1 MDLGLKV
8 LLIWQLWLV
17 LFPVSTQ
24 KRSYMIHPL
33 SLAPPDIDKLNAAY
47 LSIHG
52 SAILG
57 QPMGLKTSSL
67 TPQA

>member
-1 MDLGLKV
+1 MAAMAGAVPCVDPKEEL
-8 LLIWQLWLV
+8 
-17 LFPVSTQ
+17 
-24 KRSYMIHPL
+24 YDPL
-33 SLAPPDIDKLNAAY
+33 SLAPPDVDKLNAAY

-57 QPMGLKTSSL
+57 RPMWLKTSSL